1 MLILLHIL
9 FGIFSILLFLKKSKS
24 KYENIYFTSIILVL
38 IFTAGLRTPN
48 SDRDYQNYIDFFNN
62 APDIIIEP
70 FFIIISVII
79 KNTIGNSY
87 ISLFLIFSFLS
98 LGLKYFAIKR
108 LTDLWFI
115 SAFIYFSY
123 FFILHD
129 LTQIRAGVASSLL
142 FFLVPAIYNRK
153 PVQFLFICLLAIC
166 FHYSAII
173 FLFLWFINKG
183 LGKTI
188 LLLLVPV
195 GYFFYFLNF
204 DLFFSLPFESVNSKL
219 NVYKTLQE
227 YVTDR
232 EKINVFNLLFL
243 FKILVY
249 YLLLIKFNFLKNI
262 NKYSSIIISIYGF
275 SLFSFLFFSKM
286 PIVSFRIYELLGV
299 IEIIAFTFVYYLFS
313 SRLLPL
319 FFYLITAGIYFYV
332 LLYNMKIIL

>member
-9 FGIFSILLFLKKSKS
+9 FVIFSILLFLKKSKS

-38 IFTAGLRTPN
+38 IFTAGFRTPN
-48 SDRDYQNYIDFFNN
+48 SDRDYQNYLDFFNN

-87 ISLFLIFSFLS
+87 TSLFLIFSFLS

-108 LTDLWFI
+108 LTNLWFI
-115 SAFIYFSY
+115 SAFVYFSY
-123 FFILHD
+123 FFVLHD
-129 LTQIRAGVASSLL
+129 LTQIRAGVASSFL
-142 FFLVPAIYNRK
+142 FFLVPAIYDRK
-153 PVQFLFICLLAIC
+153 PVKFLFICSIAIC

-183 LGKTI
+183 LGKTFLV
-188 LLLLVPV
+188 LLIPV

-227 YVTDR
+227 YDTDR

>member
-9 FGIFSILLFLKKSKS
+9 FVIFSILLFLKKSKS

-38 IFTAGLRTPN
+38 IFTAGFRTPN

-79 KNTIGNSY
+79 KNSIGNSY

-108 LTDLWFI
+108 LTDLWYI
-115 SAFIYFSY
+115 SAFVYFSY
-123 FFILHD
+123 SFILHD
-129 LTQIRAGVASSLL
+129 LTQIRAGVASSFL
-142 FFLVPAIYNRK
+142 FFLVPAIYDRK
-153 PVQFLFICLLAIC
+153 PVKFLFICLIAIC

-173 FLFLWFINKG
+173 FLFLWFTNKG
-183 LGKTI
+183 LGKTFLV
-188 LLLLVPV
+188 LLIPI

-204 DLFFSLPFESVNSKL
+204 DLFFSLPFESINSKL

-227 YVTDR
+227 YDTDR

-243 FKILVY
+243 YKILVY

-299 IEIIAFTFVYYLFS
+299 IEIIAFTFVYYSFS
-313 SRLLPL
+313 SRLLSL

-332 LLYNMKIIL
+332 LIYNMKIIV